1 MTKKLYYR
9 KKKYCK
15 DPQVFFSQILQ
26 KTLGI
31 PLVTTVPHVNEI
43 GYLVLKT
50 ILKYQKHLRTLEIKE
65 FKNRPHFCF
74 ALEKHNVENNEKN

>member
-1 MTKKLYYR
+1 M
-9 KKKYCK
+9 
-15 DPQVFFSQILQ
+15 
-26 KTLGI
+26 
-31 PLVTTVPHVNEI
+31 TTVPHVNEI

-74 ALEKHNVENNEKN
+74 ALEKHNVENNEKNWHFENNPRNWNCHENYLEKRIKFNKFYKTKV

>member
-1 MTKKLYYR
+1 M
-9 KKKYCK
+9 
-15 DPQVFFSQILQ
+15 
-26 KTLGI
+26 
-31 PLVTTVPHVNEI
+31 TTVPHVNEI